1 VSFRRCD
8 TTVRVVLELSASGSC
23 FAREPSD
30 EVKELLREF
39 ASSGKKGRKKLH
51 WVVAVALRV
60 LTMGNG

>member
-1 VSFRRCD
+1 M
-8 TTVRVVLELSASGSC
+8 RVVLELSASGSC
-23 FAREPSD
+23 FAREPRD

-39 ASSGKKGRKKLH
+39 ASCGKKGRKKLH